1 MFSTERN
8 LQTTNASASES
19 YYNLIQSAGETF
31 LNPDQDLNKPIGF
44 PVTTKKFWIM
54 NIFTLG
60 IYRIWWAA
68 KNFQAFAIPNK
79 NRFFN
84 IFFGLCLS
92 VSLIQLLKALAKSYT
107 ENNLRFSL
115 NILGLAI
122 AFFTADIIIR
132 ASFDK
137 PIWIAMFLDTL
148 LLSRVQKAILELNRQ
163 VRPNAIINSK
173 FSLSE
178 VVLCSVGG
186 LGLLAQVAKIIVETL
201 HKQ

>member
-1 MFSTERN
+1 
-8 LQTTNASASES
+8 
-19 YYNLIQSAGETF
+19 
-31 LNPDQDLNKPIGF
+31 
-44 PVTTKKFWIM
+44 
-54 NIFTLG
+54 
-60 IYRIWWAA
+60 
-68 KNFQAFAIPNK
+68 
-79 NRFFN
+79 
-84 IFFGLCLS
+84 
-92 VSLIQLLKALAKSYT
+92 LLKALAKSYT